1 MSENT
6 DDKTEDIKRPG
17 GLNGIIRKIVGI
29 LPKFLQEFYFKHES
43 VLLYIFYGG
52 LTTLVSFLMQFV
64 PAYFGAPVWASTL
77 ISWISAVT
85 FAFFVN
91 KFFGF
96 ESRER
101 TVKVILR
108 EGAQFF
114 AARLVSFFVELGYLV
129 LTVDILGFGLVVNK
143 IFIQIVI
150 LILNFLFSKFII
162 FKKSR

>member
-1 MSENT
+1 MDEKT
-6 DDKTEDIKRPG
+6 DNKTTQR
-17 GLNGIIRKIVGI
+17 GLNGLIRKIVGI

-64 PAYFGAPVWASTL
+64 PAFLGAPVWASTL
-77 ISWISAVT
+77 ISWVSAVT

-91 KFFGF
+91 KFFVF
-96 ESRER
+96 ESHER
-101 TVKVILR
+101 TAKVILR

-114 AARLVSFFVELGYLV
+114 AARLLSFFVELGYLV
-129 LTVDILGFGLVVNK
+129 LMVDFLGFGLVINK
-143 IFIQIVI
+143 VIIQIVI

-162 FKKSR
+162 FKKSK